1 MQGKNYVDMVVLE
14 NIDLGDLIFKKNSVL
29 SVNVDGGIVDIKS
42 DYFEMT
48 TSIRKLENENDKP
61 FNELFAL
68 KEEVDSAL
76 NYGSEIK
83 LLTKKGI
90 MTYSVEDITFKN
102 GGIAYATLDLKI
114 V

>member
-1 MQGKNYVDMVVLE
+1 M
-14 NIDLGDLIFKKNSVL
+14 
-29 SVNVDGGIVDIKS
+29 
-42 DYFEMT
+42 
-48 TSIRKLENENDKP
+48 
-61 FNELFAL
+61 